1 MLVSIAL
8 ILVLGLLFSKLFT
21 KCKLPGFIGMMVVGI
36 LLGGSFLNVI
46 DSKLLSISTEIRQIA
61 LIIILTRAGLSLEL
75 EDFKTIGKPALFM
88 SFVPALFEIL
98 GCVVLA
104 PLLLKTTVLEALLI
118 GCVVAAVSPAV
129 VVPRMIKLIENNVG
143 QERRIPQL
151 ILTGASFDDVIVIAL
166 FTVVLQFATSGE
178 INMMHVVQVP
188 VAIGSGVLIGAAW
201 GVVFQKY
208 FKVFHMRD
216 SIKLLLILA
225 FSFLLVGVEQQINTV
240 IPFSSLIAVMSMAIS
255 INIFYP
261 KLAHRLS
268 LKYNKL
274 WVAGEVFLFVLVGI
288 SVNVN
293 YALSAG
299 VLTIVL
305 VCGGLVFRMV
315 GVFVSVQ
322 PTKFT
327 NKEKLFCAFAYIP
340 KATVQ
345 AAIAGIPLAMGLAN
359 GDLILTVGVVSIFI
373 SAPLGALLIDTSA
386 TRLLQ
391 ESHHE

>member
-1 MLVSIAL
+1 MLVSISL

-36 LLGGSFLNVI
+36 LLGSSFLNVI
-46 DSKLLSISTEIRQIA
+46 DNKLLAISSEIRQIA
-61 LIIILTRAGLSLEL
+61 LIIILTRAGLTLNL
-75 EDFKTIGKPALFM
+75 DDFKKIGKPALFM
-88 SFVPALFEIL
+88 SFVPALFEIF
-98 GCVVLA
+98 GCMILA
-104 PLLLKTTVLEALLI
+104 PLLLKTTLIEGLLI

-129 VVPRMIKLIENNVG
+129 VVPRMIKLIESNVG

-166 FTVVLQFATSGE
+166 FTVVLQFAISGE
-178 INMMHVVQVP
+178 VNMVHVVEVP
-188 VAIGSGVLIGAAW
+188 IAILSGILIGAAW
-201 GVVFQKY
+201 GYVFQKY
-208 FKVFHMRD
+208 FKAFHMRD

-225 FSFLLVGVEQQINTV
+225 FSFFVVGIEKDITTV
-240 IPFSSLIAVMSMAIS
+240 FPFSSLIAVMSMAIS
-255 INIFYP
+255 INVFYP

-268 LKYNKL
+268 SKYNKL

-288 SVNVN
+288 SVNVS
-293 YALSAG
+293 YAMSAG
-299 VLTIVL
+299 LFTIMLVL
-305 VCGGLVFRMV
+305 GGLVFRML
-315 GVFVSVQ
+315 GVFLSVA

-345 AAIAGIPLAMGLAN
+345 AAIAGIPLAMGLAC
-359 GDLILTVGVVSIFI
+359 GELVLTVGVVSIFI

-386 TRLLQ
+386 PRLLNN
-391 ESHHE
+391 E